1 MPSIKKCQAE
11 KPADANQVGGDFRPH
26 PATFGNPVT
35 MAEVSL
41 VGMYPFERK
50 SLQIQ
55 SWHILRLSL
64 LIFPKYN

>member
-11 KPADANQVGGDFRPH
+11 KLADANQVGGDFRPP

-35 MAEVSL
+35 MAEVRL

-50 SLQIQ
+50 RLQIQ
-55 SWHILRLSL
+55 S
-64 LIFPKYN
+64 